1 MDPLQG
7 VPCPFST
14 PGVAGSSMRHA
25 PVGLADAP
33 VVSAPNHSVGA
44 IGGGEGGGGTGGGEG
59 GGDGGGDGGGLG
71 GGLGGGGDGGGGVG
85 GGVASDGSASS
96 RTPRRP
102 KRILEGMRRLL
113 GGALRICGPLDEAPE
128 L

>member
-1 MDPLQG
+1 M
-7 VPCPFST
+7 
-14 PGVAGSSMRHA
+14 
-25 PVGLADAP
+25 ADAP

-44 IGGGEGGGGTGGGEG
+44 IGGGDGGGGAGGGEG

-85 GGVASDGSASS
+85 GGVASDGAASS

-102 KRILEGMRRLL
+102 RRILERMRRLL
-113 GGALRICGPLDEAPE
+113 APLRNGGGANRPMKRGSRREIIRNAPCNGGVVSRPNGE
-128 L
+128 

>member
-1 MDPLQG
+1 
-7 VPCPFST
+7 
-14 PGVAGSSMRHA
+14 
-25 PVGLADAP
+25 
-33 VVSAPNHSVGA
+33 VSAPNHSVGA
-44 IGGGEGGGGTGGGEG
+44 IGGGDGGGGTGGGEG

-85 GGVASDGSASS
+85 GGVASDGAASS

-113 GGALRICGPLDEAPE
+113 GGALRICGLDEPVAVSSRWRSGATPPGRCGAV
-128 L
+128 LHPCS